1 MSVFFIFIYDS
12 KNKDFKFII
21 IEVIFWDVKDFVIKI
36 MVFIVIR
43 VYLVFMWN
51 VFIGFVF
58 YMILVVFFD
67 EKFLKKL
74 IK

>member
-1 MSVFFIFIYDS
+1 MSVFFIFIYNS
-12 KNKDFKFII
+12 KNRDLKFII

-67 EKFLKKL
+67 EKFLKK
-74 IK
+74 

>member
-67 EKFLKKL
+67 EKFLKKN
-74 IK
+74 

>member
-58 YMILVVFFD
+58 
-67 EKFLKKL
+67 
-74 IK
+74 

>member
-1 MSVFFIFIYDS
+1 
-12 KNKDFKFII
+12 
-21 IEVIFWDVKDFVIKI
+21 

-67 EKFLKKL
+67 EKFLKKNKL
-74 IK
+74 SDEGFLMCV

>member
-36 MVFIVIR
+36 VVFIVIR

-67 EKFLKKL
+67 EKFLKKN
-74 IK
+74 

>member
-67 EKFLKKL
+67 EKFLKK
-74 IK
+74 K

>member
-1 MSVFFIFIYDS
+1 MSVFFIFIYNS
-12 KNKDFKFII
+12 KNRDLKFII

-67 EKFLKKL
+67 EKFLKK
-74 IK
+74 IN

>member
-12 KNKDFKFII
+12 KNRDLKFII

-51 VFIGFVF
+51 VFIGFIF
-58 YMILVVFFD
+58 
-67 EKFLKKL
+67 
-74 IK
+74 

>member
-1 MSVFFIFIYDS
+1 MSVFFIFIYNS
-12 KNKDFKFII
+12 KNRDLKFII

-51 VFIGFVF
+51 VFIGFIF
-58 YMILVVFFD
+58 
-67 EKFLKKL
+67 
-74 IK
+74 

>member
-1 MSVFFIFIYDS
+1 MSVFFIFIYNS
-12 KNKDFKFII
+12 KNRDLKFII

-58 YMILVVFFD
+58 
-67 EKFLKKL
+67 
-74 IK
+74 

>member
-12 KNKDFKFII
+12 KNRDLKFII

-36 MVFIVIR
+36 MIFIVIR

-58 YMILVVFFD
+58 
-67 EKFLKKL
+67 
-74 IK
+74 

>member
-67 EKFLKKL
+67 EKFLKK
-74 IK
+74 IN

>member
-1 MSVFFIFIYDS
+1 MSVFFIFIYNS
-12 KNKDFKFII
+12 KNRDLKFII

-67 EKFLKKL
+67 EKFLKKN
-74 IK
+74 

>member
-1 MSVFFIFIYDS
+1 MSVFFIFIYNS
-12 KNKDFKFII
+12 KNRDFKFII

-67 EKFLKKL
+67 EKFLKK
-74 IK
+74 IN

>member
-1 MSVFFIFIYDS
+1 MSVFFIFIYNS
-12 KNKDFKFII
+12 KNRDLKFII

-43 VYLVFMWN
+43 VYLVIMWN

-67 EKFLKKL
+67 EKFF
-74 IK
+74 

>member
-1 MSVFFIFIYDS
+1 
-12 KNKDFKFII
+12 
-21 IEVIFWDVKDFVIKI
+21 

-67 EKFLKKL
+67 EKFLKKI
-74 IK
+74 IKWWGFFNVCVDDN

>member
-1 MSVFFIFIYDS
+1 MSVFFIFIYDC
-12 KNKDFKFII
+12 KNRDLKFII

-67 EKFLKKL
+67 EKFLKK
-74 IK
+74 IN

>member
-1 MSVFFIFIYDS
+1 MSVFFIFIYNS
-12 KNKDFKFII
+12 KNRDLKFII

>member
-12 KNKDFKFII
+12 KNRDLKFII

-58 YMILVVFFD
+58 
-67 EKFLKKL
+67 
-74 IK
+74 

>member
-1 MSVFFIFIYDS
+1 MSVFFIFIYDC
-12 KNKDFKFII
+12 KNRDLKFII

-58 YMILVVFFD
+58 
-67 EKFLKKL
+67 
-74 IK
+74 

>member
-12 KNKDFKFII
+12 KNRDLKFII

-67 EKFLKKL
+67 EKFLKK
-74 IK
+74 IN